1 MLNVKMFNGSH
12 AAFDKAMLPNF
23 AVHKLNTKIISYRDR
38 LYSAR
43 DSTF

>member
-1 MLNVKMFNGSH
+1 MLNVKMCNGSH
-12 AAFDKAMLPNF
+12 AAFDKAMLANF
-23 AVHKLNTKIISYRDR
+23 ADTTNTKNISYRDR